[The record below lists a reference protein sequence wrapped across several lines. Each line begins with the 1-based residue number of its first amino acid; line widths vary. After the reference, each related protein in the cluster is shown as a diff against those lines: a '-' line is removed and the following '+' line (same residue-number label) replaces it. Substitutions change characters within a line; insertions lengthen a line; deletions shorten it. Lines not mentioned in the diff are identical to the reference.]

1 MTTARSSVHKL
12 ASCIGLVATATS
24 ILAALEQHQQAV
36 SDRVR
41 YRNRCGRCE
50 ANSGFTRH
58 ELRRRQVRLIVD
70 FTVQVFSIVVIRW
83 RCSRCGLV
91 FTDLPDFPVAL
102 PALCLS
108 QPAVP
113 GA

>member
-1 MTTARSSVHKL
+1 LGPFLSQNLVCCIALSTTASSVLL
-12 ASCIGLVATATS
+12 ALD
-24 ILAALEQHQQAV
+24 EHRQAV
-36 SDRVR
+36 CEGRR

-50 ANSGFTRH
+50 ANGGFTRH
-58 ELRRRQVRLIVD
+58 ELRRRQVRVIVD
-70 FTVQVFSIVVIRW
+70 LTVQVCSIVVARW

-102 PALCLS
+102 SALRQS
-108 QPAVP
+108 QPAAH